1 VTCSSDLMPTH
12 PRRRVTP
19 KAATRRFD
27 PGLAPLDTR
36 QSPLN
41 TSAHPANTEQSFHLA
56 AQYKKGNESMK
67 SLSRI
72 ALVTG
77 GMGGIGTAISQRLYK
92 EGFKVIVGCSSD
104 SARKNDWIAA
114 QLAAGYQFECIYGDI
129 TDWESTRK
137 AFEMAREQFG
147 PIDVLVNNAGIT
159 RDASFRKLTP
169 EDWNAVIGTNLSG
182 VFNTTKQVIEGMLAK
197 GWGRII
203 NISSINGQ
211 RGQFG
216 QTNYSA
222 AKAGIHGFTMALARE
237 VSGKGVTVNTV
248 SPGYI
253 QTSMTAA
260 IRPDILDTMIAATPV
275 GRLGQPEEIA
285 SIVAWLA
292 SDESGYSTGAD
303 FGERRHEHAIGL
315 SGHGRPAPARHNP
328 NEVMHER
335 SRNRC
340 RYTHRHWQFSRCLGR
355 HSRHRTRCCGD
366 SPPAGTDRYRCR
378 AD

>member
-1 VTCSSDLMPTH
+1 
-12 PRRRVTP
+12 
-19 KAATRRFD
+19 
-27 PGLAPLDTR
+27 
-36 QSPLN
+36 
-41 TSAHPANTEQSFHLA
+41 
-56 AQYKKGNESMK
+56 MK
-67 SLSRI
+67 SLGRI

-104 SARKNDWIAA
+104 SPRKKEWMAS
-114 QLAAGYQFECIYGDI
+114 QQEAGYQFECIYGDI

-182 VFNTTKQVIEGMLAK
+182 LFNTTKQVIEGMLTK
-197 GWGRII
+197 GWGRVI

-260 IRPDILDTMIAATPV
+260 IRQDILDTMIAATPV

-292 SDESGYSTGAD
+292 SDESAYSTGAD
-303 FGERRHEHAIGL
+303 FSVNGGM
-315 SGHGRPAPARHNP
+315 N
-328 NEVMHER
+328 M
-335 SRNRC
+335 
-340 RYTHRHWQFSRCLGR
+340 Q
-355 HSRHRTRCCGD
+355 
-366 SPPAGTDRYRCR
+366 
-378 AD
+378 

>member
-1 VTCSSDLMPTH
+1 M
-12 PRRRVTP
+12 
-19 KAATRRFD
+19 
-27 PGLAPLDTR
+27 
-36 QSPLN
+36 
-41 TSAHPANTEQSFHLA
+41 
-56 AQYKKGNESMK
+56 ESR
-67 SLSRI
+67 SRI

-104 SARKNDWIAA
+104 SSRKNDWAA
-114 QLAAGYQFECIYGDI
+114 SQREAGYEFEFINGDV
-129 TDWESTRK
+129 TDWETTRK

-147 PIDVLVNNAGIT
+147 QIDVLVNNAGIT

-169 EDWNAVIGTNLSG
+169 EDWNSVIGTNLTG
-182 VFNTTKQVIEGMLAK
+182 LFNTTKQVIEGMLSK

-260 IRPDILDTMIAATPV
+260 IRPDILEGMISGIPV
-275 GRLGQPEEIA
+275 GRLGLPEEIA

-292 SDESGYSTGAD
+292 SDESAYSTGAD
-303 FGERRHEHAIGL
+303 FSVNGGM
-315 SGHGRPAPARHNP
+315 N
-328 NEVMHER
+328 M
-335 SRNRC
+335 
-340 RYTHRHWQFSRCLGR
+340 Q
-355 HSRHRTRCCGD
+355 
-366 SPPAGTDRYRCR
+366 
-378 AD
+378 